1 MLTWDYMVRYREA
14 YENEMEYFIDMM
26 TEGKPSPTKRN
37 EILGTMK
44 VIDAILL
51 SMKEKRVV
59 NIQEV
64 L

>member
-1 MLTWDYMVRYREA
+1 MPLEHKTDVRGNKTPMLTWDYMVRYREA

-44 VIDAILL
+44 V
-51 SMKEKRVV
+51 RWT
-59 NIQEV
+59 N
-64 L
+64 